1 VLAQSKTDMEMVGE
15 EFIQVAHLHPNPD
28 NPRTDT
34 GDVSELADSIRQQG
48 LLQALLVRP
57 APDIGDGHYYIEAGL
72 RRWAAMKA
80 WNTTIRCFVRPLR
93 AGENATE
100 RNLLVGIVE
109 NVHRRQLEPM
119 EMAAALGRLQ
129 AECGLSQVQIA
140 RQTGLNPSTV
150 SHHLALLELSKDT
163 QERVRKG
170 TLPVGE
176 ALRIVRRHRA
186 YKRKKAGK
194 SPVSGAQWAPDH
206 FTKNHPLWR
215 IAAEM
220 CETRGHNG
228 RRRLGGI
235 ACGEDWE
242 AAIRQ
247 DEQRLQQ
254 VRQREETREMLH
266 KLATELGTEP
276 VELRELIAREPASP
290 PA

>member
-1 VLAQSKTDMEMVGE
+1 MEQLGE
-15 EFIQVAHLHPNPD
+15 EFIQADHLHPNPD

-72 RRWAAMKA
+72 RRWAAMKP
-80 WNTTIRCFVRPLR
+80 WNTTIRCFIRPLR

-119 EMAAALGRLQ
+119 EMAWALGRLRDEVGLTQ
-129 AECGLSQVQIA
+129 AQIA
-140 RQTGLNPSTV
+140 RQAGLPESTV
-150 SHHLALLELSKDT
+150 SHHLALLELSKDS
-163 QERVRKG
+163 QERVRQGK
-170 TLPVGE
+170 LQVGE

-186 YKRKKAGK
+186 YQRKKAGK
-194 SPVSGAQWAPDH
+194 APLGVAQWAPDH

-228 RRRLGGI
+228 RRRLGGV

-266 KLATELGTEP
+266 KLAAELGTEP
-276 VELRELIAREPASP
+276 VELRELIAREPQK
-290 PA
+290 